1 MIERALAVQVDGEVK
16 VDYADGGVVCTI
28 DAPLA
33 AVAEGDLCP
42 RAEASK
48 RGALQWRPASEDA
61 FEAGC

>member
-33 AVAEGDLCP
+33 AVAEGDV
-42 RAEASK
+42 
-48 RGALQWRPASEDA
+48 G
-61 FEAGC
+61 